1 MIARTMPDNSDPKER
16 AKEQRLKRIAR
27 KGVVQLFNAVREHQQ
42 QLDYQKVGNIQQRT
56 ADVDETKQ
64 NFESLL
70 KKKKVDD
77 EEDEGEKLK
86 SKWSALQADTTMK
99 KISTLRV
106 FNIFPMIFSSTF
118 FAYGPQFSKLLFHG
132 YSGG

>member
-86 SKWSALQADTTMK
+86 SKWSALQGDEAVDEAW
-99 KISTLRV
+99 
-106 FNIFPMIFSSTF
+106 NDEED
-118 FAYGPQFSKLLFHG
+118 
-132 YSGG
+132 